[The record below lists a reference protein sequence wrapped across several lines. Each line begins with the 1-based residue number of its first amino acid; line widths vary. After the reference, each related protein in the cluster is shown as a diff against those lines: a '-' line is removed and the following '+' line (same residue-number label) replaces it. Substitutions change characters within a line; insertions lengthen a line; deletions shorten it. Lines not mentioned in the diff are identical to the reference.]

1 MPSIDVAMV
10 ASRRDGT
17 LHQVSNALR
26 RRSAPTLSQRD
37 LLVDAADRVYSV
49 KKAFS
54 SWDNCMKA
62 TFCKWPVIALI
73 IVGSLILIG
82 ILWCIIRCA
91 CCGLSCCCSCCRCFK
106 CCGNCCG
113 CCDAPGQRKHKYLDE
128 PYVPPNHGYQPN
140 APMQPPFASAPAKQ
154 PVFEPP
160 QYAQFDVSK
169 KPGDDSLPQMPSW
182 EGGSS
187 KHVLLDHD
195 EVEMT
200 DLNKPPPSN
209 SSLATPSP
217 GLTTNVAAEAQSP
230 MGYMPSRNPQ
240 AMSPGR
246 PSPDYNHHNYGPYGP
261 SSPQEYDNLSSAY
274 GYAPQQSYGNFND
287 MSNSAQDPYSRPYA
301 QPSRPPAEMPS
312 EALYSRGRAPD
323 EYGTAWQ
330 GPDSPTGTYGQLS
343 HDAAYPSR
351 HAALPDHDMRF
362 ESPRAAPTPHGQSR
376 YDDTGY
382 ASSRDHL
389 RDAYSSA
396 SARAPEAVWQN
407 NAPYAQSPPESPI
420 TNNAG
425 FDFTSGYARP
435 PTRQGASNESQW
447 SPPSQAY
454 PGYKPY
460 QRF

>member
-1 MPSIDVAMV
+1 MPSVDVAMM
-10 ASRRDGT
+10 ASRRD
-17 LHQVSNALR
+17 QVVQQVRNALL
-26 RRSAPTLSQRD
+26 RRSAASLSQRD

-62 TFCKWPVIALI
+62 TFCKWPVIAVI

-113 CCDAPGQRKHKYLDE
+113 CCDAPGQPKHKYLDE
-128 PYVPPNHGYQPN
+128 PYLPPNHGYQAN
-140 APMQPPFASAPAKQ
+140 APMQAPFASAPTKQ
-154 PVFEPP
+154 SVFEPP

-169 KPGDDSLPQMPSW
+169 KAGDDSLPQMPSW

-187 KHVLLDHD
+187 KHVLLEHD
-195 EVEMT
+195 EVEMK
-200 DLNKPPPSN
+200 DLNKPAAST

-217 GLTTNVAAEAQSP
+217 GLASNMAGEAQSP
-230 MGYMPSRNPQ
+230 MGYMAGRNAQ
-240 AMSPGR
+240 ALSPGR
-246 PSPDYNHHNYGPYGP
+246 PSPDYNQHNYGAYA
-261 SSPQEYDNLSSAY
+261 SIRPQEYDNPSPSGY
-274 GYAPQQSYGNFND
+274 GYANVNNT
-287 MSNSAQDPYSRPYA
+287 SNSAQDPYSRPYA
-301 QPSRPPAEMPS
+301 QPRSPTEMPS
-312 EALYSRGRAPD
+312 EALYSRSHATDAYAMP
-323 EYGTAWQ
+323 WQ
-330 GPDSPTGTYGQLS
+330 AADSATGPYGQLS
-343 HDAAYPSR
+343 HDAAHPMR

-362 ESPRAAPTPHGQSR
+362 ESPRAAPTPHGQPR
-376 YDDTGY
+376 YNDTGY

-389 RDAYSSA
+389 HDAYSSA
-396 SARAPEAVWQN
+396 PARAPEAVWQN
-407 NAPYAQSPPESPI
+407 NAPFAQSPPESPI

-435 PTRQGASNESQW
+435 STRHGESNESQW
-447 SPPSQAY
+447 SPPVQAY